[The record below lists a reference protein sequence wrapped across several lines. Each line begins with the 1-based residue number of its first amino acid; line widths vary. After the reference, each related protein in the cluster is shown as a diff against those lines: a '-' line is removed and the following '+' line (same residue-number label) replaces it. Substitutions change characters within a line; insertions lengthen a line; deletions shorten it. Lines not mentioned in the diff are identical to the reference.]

1 MAAKFLQANGNVA
14 YMAQARAPEDIKR
27 DLAASGV
34 DVTSAQKEG
43 RLDVSDQYSATLT
56 GGRLEP
62 AGAQTGFI
70 EKVQGG
76 MRFRS
81 LKVADL
87 SVEMLKAS
95 KEDYTGHLD
104 RLGRSPVLLDIIE
117 SMSEMLRFNEEKP
130 FAEWMATRVTPRERM
145 RKGATLHG
153 LVRGLHSEWF
163 YKRMEVISDGIID
176 ISIREQEGESKS
188 FLRLRSLR
196 GQPYDGRW
204 HRIEI
209 QPNGEATLAT

>member
-1 MAAKFLQANGNVA
+1 
-14 YMAQARAPEDIKR
+14 MAQARAPEDIKR
-27 DLAASGV
+27 DLAALGV
-34 DVTSAQKEG
+34 DVNSAEKEG

-62 AGAQTGFI
+62 AGPQTGFI
-70 EKVQGG
+70 EKIQGG

-95 KEDYTGHLD
+95 KDEYTGHLD
-104 RLGRSPVLLDIIE
+104 RPGRSPVYLDIIE
-117 SMSEMLRFNEEKP
+117 SISEMLRFNEEKP
-130 FAEWMATRVTPRERM
+130 YLEWMASRVTPRERM

-153 LVRGLHSEWF
+153 CVRGLHSELF
-163 YKRMEVISDGIID
+163 YKRMEAISDGVID
-176 ISIREQEGESKS
+176 VSMREQDGESKS

-196 GQPYDGRW
+196 GQPYNGRW
-204 HRIEI
+204 HRIDVE
-209 QPNGEATLAT
+209 PNGEATLAT